1 MLLGF
6 GFDPCVS
13 DMIRMR
19 VLTCFVAGVS
29 DILMRV
35 QADHGNAIFM
45 LSLSVPGD
53 RRVIIEKRVD
63 GAFSGKSNSISADD
77 NYQYKFERI
86 MLPSLCLRISV
97 YTVRRNLSCI
107 LRAQADVDVY
117 LMPPKDR
124 KDEA

>member
-1 MLLGF
+1 
-6 GFDPCVS
+6 
-13 DMIRMR
+13 
-19 VLTCFVAGVS
+19 
-29 DILMRV
+29 MRV